1 MFIGHNA
8 VGFASKKLAPSTS
21 LLLLMGAPMLLDLL
35 WPIFLL
41 LGWEHSHVVPG
52 PNPFL
57 TLWLDDIPYSHSLFA
72 LIVWGALFGYL
83 YRRRTGDTRT
93 ALVIGSLVVSHWVL
107 DFVTHRPDMPLY
119 PGSASFGLGL
129 WNSPPATIIVEA
141 AMLLAGVA
149 IYTRVT
155 RARDGI
161 GRWGFCRGVRHR
173 IARSLPRRA
182 NTVAQEAQSTEGLIL
197 QHAVH
202 ADAHRYARARDL
214 RSRLRMVIRRVGLV
228 GGSAS

>member
-1 MFIGHNA
+1 MFIGHYA
-8 VGFASKKLAPSTS
+8 LGLAAKRAARRTS
-21 LLLLMGAPMLLDLL
+21 LGTLFVAPTLADLL

-57 TLWLDDIPYSHSLFA
+57 RLWLDAIPYSHSLFA

-83 YRRRTGDTRT
+83 YRRRTGDKRA

-119 PGSASFGLGL
+119 PGSVSLGLGL
-129 WNSPPATIIVEA
+129 WNSPTATIIVEA
-141 AMLLAGVA
+141 AMLIVGVA
-149 IYTRVT
+149 IYTRGT

-161 GRWGFCRGVRHR
+161 GRWGFWGLIAVLALSYASSLFTPAPTNLTALAVGAIVFGWVLVVFAWWVDRHR
-173 IARSLPRRA
+173 ETMPTRIPML
-182 NTVAQEAQSTEGLIL
+182 
-197 QHAVH
+197 
-202 ADAHRYARARDL
+202 
-214 RSRLRMVIRRVGLV
+214 
-228 GGSAS
+228 